1 MWVWC
6 PNASAFD
13 GGDAMPYYPGGAY
26 VDWVCADGYNF
37 APNRPGDQ
45 WEGFGQIFNG
55 FYTAGTRLGK
65 PLMIGE
71 TGVLERGAGEKAAW
85 FRQAHDWVAA
95 HPAIA
100 ALVYFNADSTNN
112 GISYNWRVDTAAAS
126 FEGFRYL
133 FSGPAPV
140 PPAEPVPSA
149 APDPAAAPEP
159 LPATPADGSAA
170 PKTSRPKGP
179 ALATDGSVADVTAA
193 PAPTTAATTP
203 GRVPSPRLTWVL
215 QLLRQLDAASVAT

>member
-1 MWVWC
+1 M
-6 PNASAFD
+6 
-13 GGDAMPYYPGGAY
+13 
-26 VDWVCADGYNF
+26 
-37 APNRPGDQ
+37 
-45 WEGFGQIFNG
+45 
-55 FYTAGTRLGK
+55 
-65 PLMIGE
+65 
-71 TGVLERGAGEKAAW
+71 
-85 FRQAHDWVAA
+85 AA

-149 APDPAAAPEP
+149 APDPAAPDPAAPEP
-159 LPATPADGSAA
+159 LPATPADGSTA

-193 PAPTTAATTP
+193 PAPTTAAGTTP
-203 GRVPSPRLTWVL
+203 GRAPSPRLTWVL